1 MLRTPLLRISGRSCH
16 KLNLE
21 LEFLS
26 KLICGGALLS
36 VVLVG
41 SASDGVSSLGELSSG
56 SVCESC
62 SRLVSISWRV
72 DLSRYSWYKS
82 PRRQHNRSER
92 LQLNKRVDTY
102 CGKGYLFCIRS
113 PPPCW
118 AKNPITAFLFQP
130 EVETI
135 NGRPFLNLKCCQQS
149 ARTKHLVTQSG
160 ESMINQKTYN
170 CYLLFCYLPGF

>member
-56 SVCESC
+56 SVWESC

-102 CGKGYLFCIRS
+102 CGKGYLFCICSPQQRWERS
-113 PPPCW
+113 PPCW
-118 AKNPITAFLFQP
+118 AEKPITAFLFQP
-130 EVETI
+130 EVETMWNKWKAI
-135 NGRPFLNLKCCQQS
+135 SKSTVLSTICS
-149 ARTKHLVTQSG
+149 H
-160 ESMINQKTYN
+160 KTLSN
-170 CYLLFCYLPGF
+170 TVR